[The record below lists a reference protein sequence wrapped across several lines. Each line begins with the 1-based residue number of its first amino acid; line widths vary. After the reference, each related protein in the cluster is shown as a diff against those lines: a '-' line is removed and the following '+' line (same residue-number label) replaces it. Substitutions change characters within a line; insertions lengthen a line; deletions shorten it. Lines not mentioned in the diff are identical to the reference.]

1 MEDVCMCVCPLSP
14 PSILK
19 SNQTSRWFSP
29 EKPGG
34 LRNSF
39 NTAPV
44 SLHFHP
50 HFESLVFQS
59 KAELEETEALFNRNS
74 RP

>member
-1 MEDVCMCVCPLSP
+1 MEDVCMWVCPLSP
-14 PSILK
+14 PSMLK
-19 SNQTSRWFSP
+19 STRTSRWFSP

-39 NTAPV
+39 NAAPV
-44 SLHFHP
+44 SLHSHS
-50 HFESLVFQS
+50 HFENLVFQS
-59 KAELEETEALFNRNS
+59 KAELEKTEAPFSRNS